1 MTTTRVTFENHGTE
15 PVRVFWVN
23 AGGLEQL
30 IMPRIGPAQVMAMN
44 ASPGNELRCRG
55 SLTSILLQVI
65 NVGIGPEQWV
75 HVDQSGASTASQAD
89 SNPTALPAAATV
101 ESDEAQEAKRAA
113 QESDA
118 VGLTS
123 REIFAKYTP
132 THAQAGCE
140 HPADVAEANDADRM
154 TSDASHRLQVMHREI
169 PVRAPGALSG
179 RADGIG

>member
-44 ASPGNELRCRG
+44 ASPGHELRCRG

-65 NVGIGPEQWV
+65 NVGIGPEQRV
-75 HVDQSGASTASQAD
+75 HVDQSGASTAGQAD
-89 SNPTALPAAATV
+89 TKPTALPAAAV

-113 QESDA
+113 QESDGSHPRTELCQVRVTQLGGMH
-118 VGLTS
+118 VGFS
-123 REIFAKYTP
+123 RRCPVA
-132 THAQAGCE
+132 AAG
-140 HPADVAEANDADRM
+140 
-154 TSDASHRLQVMHREI
+154 
-169 PVRAPGALSG
+169 
-179 RADGIG
+179 